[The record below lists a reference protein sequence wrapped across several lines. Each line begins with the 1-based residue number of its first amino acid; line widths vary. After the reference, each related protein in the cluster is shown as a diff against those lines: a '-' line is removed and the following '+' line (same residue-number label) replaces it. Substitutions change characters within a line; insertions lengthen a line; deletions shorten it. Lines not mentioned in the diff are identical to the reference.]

1 MEMAKKTVTLEE
13 FRTLVSETRVEC
25 LECGWKGH
33 SIQGHLRTEH
43 DFSIKDYREKHPRG
57 RAASK
62 LVAEIIRH
70 MPREA
75 QRTSELAE
83 FAEEFAFAINREAEA
98 GPQLEELGKKVYGAC
113 PDELAGLIEEVDPHF
128 RFLGDDLEVLAWA
141 VEKGKH
147 VYDSGPTGCG
157 KTAKYVQLA
166 ANMRQPIRRVNMN
179 GDATYGNFV
188 GSKEAKN
195 KETTFRHGFLPLAM
209 LGDGKRGYPVII
221 DEIDYTPPPIAAVL
235 NPVMDA
241 GVLYLPDTGEE
252 IKALPGFQIFA
263 TANTGG
269 RGDRHG
275 NYTGTEILNA
285 AFLDRFGV
293 KLESNYLPKD
303 SEVEMLSARY
313 PGTKVSEVT
322 AMVEGA
328 GEVREAFVRGEINV
342 TFSTRKLMDF
352 FEMGAA
358 LGPERAIKLALLN
371 WTDEDDR
378 QTVIEL
384 LKRKNVPIRFN

>member
-1 MEMAKKTVTLEE
+1 MAKQSVALDDFRKLIEKTQ
-13 FRTLVSETRVEC
+13 VEC

-33 SIQGHLRTEH
+33 SLQGHLREAH
-43 DFSIKDYREKHPRG
+43 QFSIKDYREKHPRG

-75 QRTSELAE
+75 QRTSELAD
-83 FAEEFAFAINREAEA
+83 FVEEFSFAINREAEA
-98 GPQLEELGKKVYGAC
+98 GPQLEALGEKVYGPC
-113 PDELAGLIEEVDPHF
+113 SDSLTGLIEPVDQHF
-128 RFLGDDLEVLAWA
+128 RFLGDELEVLAWA
-141 VEKGKH
+141 IEKGKH

-157 KTAKYVQLA
+157 KTAKYVQLY
-166 ANMRQPIRRVNMN
+166 ANMKQPIRRVNMN
-179 GDATYGNFV
+179 GDVTYGNFV

-195 KETTFRHGFLPLAM
+195 RATSFRHGFLPLAM
-209 LGDGKRGYPVII
+209 KGDGKRGYPVIV
-221 DEIDYTPPPIAAVL
+221 DEIDYTPPPIAALL
-235 NPVMDA
+235 NPVLDA
-241 GVLYLPDTGEE
+241 GILYLPDTGEE
-252 IKALPGFQIFA
+252 LRALPGFQIFA

-303 SEVEMLSARY
+303 VEVEMLSARY
-313 PGTKVSEVT
+313 PSAKTTDVL

-352 FEMGAA
+352 FEMSAA

-371 WTDEDDR
+371 WTDEDDGA
-378 QTVIEL
+378 TVVEL
-384 LKRKNVPIRFN
+384 LKRKNVPIQFD

>member
-1 MEMAKKTVTLEE
+1 MAKQSVSLDE
-13 FRTLVSETRVEC
+13 FRELLAKTQVEC

-33 SIQGHLRTEH
+33 SLQGHLRTEH
-43 DFSIKDYREKHPRG
+43 GFSIKDYREKHPRG

-83 FAEEFAFAINREAEA
+83 FAEEFTFAIDKGAEA
-98 GPQLEELGKKVYGAC
+98 GPQLIKLGEEVFGAC
-113 PDELAGLIEEVDPHF
+113 PDELKGLVEVVDPHF
-128 RFLGDDLEVLAWA
+128 RFLGDDLEVLAYA
-141 VEKGKH
+141 IQKGKH

-157 KTAKYVQLA
+157 KTAKYVQLF
-166 ANMRQPIRRVNMN
+166 ANMEQPIRRVNMN
-179 GDATYGNFV
+179 GDVTYGTFI

-195 KETTFRHGFLPLAM
+195 RETSFHYGWLPQAM
-209 LGDGKRGYPVII
+209 KGDGTRGYPVII

-252 IKALPGFQIFA
+252 IRMLPGFQIFA

-293 KLESNYLPKD
+293 KLESSYLPAAI
-303 SEVEMLSARY
+303 ETEMLSGRY
-313 PGTKVSEVT
+313 PKAKASDVL
-322 AMVEGA
+322 AMVGGA
-328 GEVREAFVRGEINV
+328 NEVREAFVRGEINV
-342 TFSTRKLMDF
+342 TLSTRKLMDF
-352 FEMGAA
+352 FEMSET
-358 LGPERAIKLALLN
+358 LGPERAIQLALLN
-371 WTDEDDR
+371 WTDEDDG
-378 QTVIEL
+378 QTVKEL
-384 LKRKNVPIRFN
+384 LMRKNVPIKFK